1 MPRPLRVAVDANSLA
16 WGWSGIPRYTDR
28 ICRELARSGGVEL
41 TLLANASRP
50 FADIPGVRQAWG
62 RRKGG
67 TVWRNT
73 FVAPWLVRHRPDV
86 YWAPETLMPL
96 WIPTL
101 SVVTVHDLATALFPA
116 TKPARLRLSYR
127 LTLPRTTRRATRVIA
142 VSQSTADDLVSVW
155 RVDPAKVRVVPNGVD
170 EQFRPGD
177 RLQAGVRVRERFGL
191 DAPFVL
197 AVGTVEPRK
206 GIELLIETAAVAS
219 RDGREWTFALAGAP
233 GFRGERLSAA
243 ASAAGCAVLGPVAD
257 ADLPDLYRAAETLV
271 APSLHEGF
279 GLTPLEA
286 MACGTPAVV
295 AADAGA
301 LEEVS
306 GPAAIVV
313 RERSPAVW
321 IAAIDEAIAHRGA
334 LGRAGAA
341 HAAQFSWPEVA
352 GRVRKVLA
360 AAAEVS
366 AR

>member
-1 MPRPLRVAVDANSLA
+1 VLLRPLRVAVDANSLA
-16 WGWSGIPRYTDR
+16 WGWGGIPRYTDR
-28 ICRELARSGGVEL
+28 ICRELAGSGGIEL
-41 TLLANASRP
+41 TLLTNASGP
-50 FADIPGVRQAWG
+50 LADMPGLAQAWG

-67 TVWRNT
+67 SVWRNT

-96 WIPTL
+96 WVPTP
-101 SVVTVHDLATALFPA
+101 SVVTVHDLATALLPA
-116 TKPARLRLSYR
+116 TKPVRLRLSYR

-142 VSQSTADDLVSVW
+142 VSQSTADDVVFRW

-177 RLQAGVRVRERFGL
+177 RLQAAARVRERFGL
-191 DAPFVL
+191 DRPFVL

-206 GIELLIETAAVAS
+206 GIELLVETAAAAA
-219 RDGREWTFALAGAP
+219 RQGREWTFVLVGAP

-243 ASAAGCAVLGPVAD
+243 AKAAGCAVLGRIAD
-257 ADLPDLYRAAETLV
+257 TDLPDLYQAAEVLV

-286 MACGTPAVV
+286 MASGTPAVV
-295 AADAGA
+295 AGDAGA

-313 RERSPAVW
+313 RERSAAAW
-321 IAAIDEAIAHRGA
+321 IAAIDEAIAQRGR
-334 LGRAGAA
+334 LGRVGAE
-341 HAAQFSWPEVA
+341 HAAQYAWPEVA
-352 GRVRKVLA
+352 SRVREVLEEA
-360 AAAEVS
+360 AAG
-366 AR
+366 R